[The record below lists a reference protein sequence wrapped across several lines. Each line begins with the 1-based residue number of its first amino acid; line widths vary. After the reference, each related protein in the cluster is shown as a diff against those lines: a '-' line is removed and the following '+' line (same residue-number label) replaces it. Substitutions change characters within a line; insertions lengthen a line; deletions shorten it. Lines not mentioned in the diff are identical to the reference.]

1 MALGEDI
8 GFPISVDVSGAIS
21 NLNKFASSANG
32 SLGSVE
38 KAVGSLNTI
47 AQAALAFFAG
57 REIVSGFLKI
67 TEASSEAEESLNR
80 MNIGLKLSGDYT
92 AASSA
97 RFERLSSEIQKNTIY
112 TDDAVQRN
120 VALAKSFNITN
131 DQTEKLIRAAVDLS
145 AVTGQDLNSSVQILG
160 RSYDGTAGRLNE
172 LVPGVRNLTAAQLQ
186 SGAAIDYVAGRFKG
200 AAEAAGN
207 TYAGGIVKA
216 KNAFDDLLEGLGA
229 FITQNPVVLEAIKG
243 AGNLFRELSGLVDR
257 NKDSIRRFV
266 NEGLI
271 ALIERIPTLVSGLNL
286 INKAFFGIQATIN
299 FVQRGIAYISGGFA
313 SLLADND
320 AQKAEIAKAVDED
333 LAALS
338 KSFEESAQG
347 YNDRATAIQKVVDT
361 TQMVTDATVKS
372 ARAQVNATKSASDA
386 LENQTKVVEKLSKA
400 QREQYIQ
407 ALQANPVGGLFGQ
420 VDAPKGATA
429 TDKAAGIAAGGA
441 GLLGQGAAGAGKLL
455 SGLAAS
461 AANTIIPGIGAAVGP
476 IIDILSQGPD
486 KVKAMVDQFIDALP
500 DLVANIVESIPVLIT
515 EISDKLPELIQK
527 LVDKAPEIINKLAAD
542 SPRLI
547 TSLSLQSPRI
557 AIAFVTSLIDNA
569 PTIAEGFAA
578 AFIKEVPHI
587 VEELVKQ
594 IGGQVKSLGG
604 ILPDGGGGIKGGAI
618 GSIAGSVVAGP
629 VGAAI
634 GFIGGA
640 FGFKDGGETSFG
652 LGKRGLSGGASKTGS
667 SEGSIGQLTRAIER
681 SASQNLQITLKVGE
695 QELSRVMLQLN
706 RQGFRTT

>member
-1 MALGEDI
+1 LNASPRRSRRI
-8 GFPISVDVSGAIS
+8 RSIPTTQSSGTWHS
-21 NLNKFASSANG
+21 
-32 SLGSVE
+32 
-38 KAVGSLNTI
+38 
-47 AQAALAFFAG
+47 
-57 REIVSGFLKI
+57 
-67 TEASSEAEESLNR
+67 
-80 MNIGLKLSGDYT
+80 
-92 AASSA
+92 
-97 RFERLSSEIQKNTIY
+97 
-112 TDDAVQRN
+112 
-120 VALAKSFNITN
+120 AKSFNITN

-216 KNAFDDLLEGLGA
+216 KNASTISLRVLA
-229 FITQNPVVLEAIKG
+229 PSSPRTQWFLRRSKG
-243 AGNLFRELSGLVDR
+243 RATLFRELSGLVDR